1 MESGGTFIASLG
13 SYTTVGLDPLTA
25 VEVLDCPCPGNEE
38 PGTMMPGHCF
48 TIEVDRSSV
57 I

>member
-25 VEVLDCPCPGNEE
+25 VEVLDCPCSGNEE